1 MRDLRKQPPLH
12 HISPFL
18 VISAE
23 SNSLQNGRRKTQLN
37 SQAFHTRLLGIV
49 GNVNIPPDVIKT
61 HANLQNSTSK
71 NADDV
76 VITLAIR
83 TPLTK
88 GFKGGFKDTELDY
101 LLYALMK
108 KVIEKSKLDPQLVE
122 DICCGN
128 VCRSPEFPTC
138 QRYQGLTCHLAG
150 LRWQSRIQ
158 TPSCCPCSRL
168 PKHNRRLHRK
178 SILLLRPQGY
188 TGYCKPNC
196 LR

>member
-1 MRDLRKQPPLH
+1 
-12 HISPFL
+12 
-18 VISAE
+18 
-23 SNSLQNGRRKTQLN
+23 
-37 SQAFHTRLLGIV
+37 LG
-49 GNVNIPPDVIKT
+49 VIKT
-61 HANLQNSTSK
+61 HAHLLNSTSK

-128 VCRSPEFPTC
+128 VCPFELVQLPETSASNIPICRSPMAKPHTNSVPLPL
-138 QRYQGLTCHLAG
+138 QLA
-150 LRWQSRIQ
+150 SQ
-158 TPSCCPCSRL
+158 TQPP
-168 PKHNRRLHRK
+168 P
-178 SILLLRPQGY
+178 PQ
-188 TGYCKPNC
+188 
-196 LR
+196 